1 MVLGLGPH
9 CEATGAGPCR
19 PVAPAAGGIGRCGRR
34 GCGERDGA
42 LARDGAANLPAVE
55 RKTVS
60 TQVAERLL
68 GLIRDGRYL
77 PGQRLPTER
86 ELCTTLGV
94 GRSTVREAMRW
105 LVVAGVVDIRPG
117 RGAVVTAVS
126 PDTLPVGVAVSAVLD
141 RQALEE
147 LAEVRR
153 LLEPEV
159 AAIAA
164 QRVRPPQLERMRRS
178 MREMQ
183 AAAAAGDEQN
193 FVIGDL
199 AFHDALAE
207 AAQNVVLRRML
218 GSVQDLLRASRVR
231 TIRVPGAAERASL
244 GHARIA
250 EAVAA
255 GDPEAARQAMRAHLA
270 DNQSDL
276 ARSFQAEAAT
286 GDSGEEL
293 T

>member
-1 MVLGLGPH
+1 
-9 CEATGAGPCR
+9 
-19 PVAPAAGGIGRCGRR
+19 
-34 GCGERDGA
+34 

-126 PDTLPVGVAVSAVLD
+126 SDTLPVGVAVSAVLD

-183 AAAAAGDEQN
+183 AAAAAGDEEA

-286 GDSGEEL
+286 GDSGKDP
-293 T
+293 TQG